1 MEHRGT
7 VHSTRETD
15 MSKESKRIMGYIKNL
30 SITNSGFEAV
40 LNRIKVMGDER
51 AERYLS
57 KFHGMSLS
65 DFMMSV
71 GA

>member
-1 MEHRGT
+1 
-7 VHSTRETD
+7 
-15 MSKESKRIMGYIKNL
+15 MGYIKNL
-30 SITNSGFEAV
+30 SITNRGFEAV
-40 LNRIKVMGDER
+40 LNRIKLMGDER